1 MIDSASDAPS
11 SMYLD
16 SKTAAR
22 YMGFHT
28 VRTFR
33 QWARR
38 ERIKAKRRSPGR
50 VLLWRQADLDATLQ
64 DDDLTAD
71 PLSDRTVEAPEQ
83 PAVRRRRG
91 RPTHKPRRH

>member
-1 MIDSASDAPS
+1 MIDAVEAPES
-11 SMYLD
+11 VYFD

-38 ERIKAKRRSPGR
+38 LRIKARRRSPGR
-50 VLLWRQADLDATLQ
+50 VLLWKQTDLDATIQ
-64 DDDLTAD
+64 EDDWTPVGEDQ
-71 PLSDRTVEAPEQ
+71 PVPEPEAPT
-83 PAVRRRRG
+83 RRRRG
-91 RPTHKPRRH
+91 RPAARKRTKH

>member
-1 MIDSASDAPS
+1 MIDAVAASVS
-11 SMYLD
+11 GYLD

-38 ERIKAKRRSPGR
+38 VQIKAKRRSPGR
-50 VLLWRQADLDATLQ
+50 MLVWKQSDLDATLQ
-64 DDDLTAD
+64 DDDVETSARTEH
-71 PLSDRTVEAPEQ
+71 PLPPPEAP
-83 PAVRRRRG
+83 RRRRA
-91 RPTHKPRRH
+91 RPRGTPRQH

>member
-1 MIDSASDAPS
+1 MIDPSAVLESA
-11 SMYLD
+11 YLD

-38 ERIKAKRRSPGR
+38 MRIKAKRRSPGR
-50 VLLWRQADLDATLQ
+50 VLLWRQSDLDATIQ
-64 DDDLTAD
+64 DDDWTPGQDQPVAAPD
-71 PLSDRTVEAPEQ
+71 PP
-83 PAVRRRRG
+83 PRRG
-91 RPTHKPRRH
+91 RPSTRRRQN

>member
-1 MIDSASDAPS
+1 MIDASSPAPETV
-11 SMYLD
+11 YLD
-16 SKTAAR
+16 SKMAAR

-38 ERIKAKRRSPGR
+38 QRIKAKRRSPGR
-50 VLLWRQADLDATLQ
+50 VLLWKQADLDATLQ

-71 PLSDRTVEAPEQ
+71 PLTDRVATAPE
-83 PAVRRRRG
+83 PLPRRRRG
-91 RPTHKPRRH
+91 RPARQPSRH

>member
-64 DDDLTAD
+64 DDD
-71 PLSDRTVEAPEQ
+71 RTVEAPEQ